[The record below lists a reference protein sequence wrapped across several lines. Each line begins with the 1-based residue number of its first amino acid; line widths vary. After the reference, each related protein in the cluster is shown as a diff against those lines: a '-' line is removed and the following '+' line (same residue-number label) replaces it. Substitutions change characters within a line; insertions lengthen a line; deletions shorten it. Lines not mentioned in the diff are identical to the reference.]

1 MELYTRVKLKENF
14 KNHNKGT
21 IGIVI
26 EIYENS
32 VAYLE
37 ILDDKGDTV
46 EIIYDVPPELLES
59 IN

>member
-37 ILDDKGDTV
+37 ILDDKGDTI
-46 EIIYDVPPELLES
+46 EILYDVPLELLES

>member
-1 MELYTRVKLKENF
+1 MDLYTRVKLKENF

-21 IGIVI
+21 MGIII
-26 EIYENS
+26 EIYENA

>member
-26 EIYENS
+26 EIYENA

-37 ILDDKGDTV
+37 ILNDKGDTV
-46 EIIYDVPPELLES
+46 EIIFNVPLELLES

>member
-26 EIYENS
+26 EIYENA

-46 EIIYDVPPELLES
+46 EILYDVPLELLES

>member
-1 MELYTRVKLKENF
+1 MELYTRIKLKENF
-14 KNHNKGT
+14 KKHNKGT

-26 EIYENS
+26 EIYENT

-46 EIIYDVPPELLES
+46 EILYDVSLELLES